1 MNIKALTFFLIVGV
15 FRNGGATRN
24 AAFIDIGSMWLIG
37 VPIVVFCGLVLKVPL
52 FHLYI
57 LMMTEE
63 VVKIAVSVPY
73 FFSRKWIK
81 NLVRQ

>member
-1 MNIKALTFFLIVGV
+1 
-15 FRNGGATRN
+15 
-24 AAFIDIGSMWLIG
+24 MWLIG

-52 FHLYI
+52 FYLYI